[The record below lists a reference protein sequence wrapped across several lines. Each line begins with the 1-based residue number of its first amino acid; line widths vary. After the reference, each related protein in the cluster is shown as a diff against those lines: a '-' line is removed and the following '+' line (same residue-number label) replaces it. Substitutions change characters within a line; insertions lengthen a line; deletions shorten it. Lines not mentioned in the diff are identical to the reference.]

1 MRESTESALDL
12 AELQNFV
19 EDTAPALT
27 KLLAGASPEFAVRI
41 KLKGEAATDLSSATE
56 KLKKINSDWKFCD
69 YDFQHINE
77 SYPAYKL

>member
-41 KLKGEAATDLSSATE
+41 KLKGEAATE
-56 KLKKINSDWKFCD
+56 ELKEINPDWKFCD